1 MAVQYHV
8 ARMAAVGAD
17 AAAALDWSIFG
28 TDDLVLVDLPMDPG
42 PGRPNRLRAHAA
54 APEARA
60 PQAGRAR
67 LQNGLVV
74 SQHVDLLNKS
84 RKFKHSERKLEKVQ
98 KRLETCKEKEDREL
112 RKVGKHPLKQLAI
125 VFPQS
130 GAPTITSVADQH
142 KVSRATVNAVVE
154 ATAQSILEAQDEL
167 MKSILQRSRLQRLSL
182 RVASCG
188 GAVPQWQQCP
198 GQCVGVLASIY

>member
-42 PGRPNRLRAHAA
+42 PGRPNRRRAHAA

-60 PQAGRAR
+60 PQAR
-67 LQNGLVV
+67 LINGLVV

-84 RKFKHSERKLEKVQ
+84 RKFKQSERKLEKVQ

-125 VFPQS
+125 VFPR

-142 KVSRATVNAVVE
+142 KVSRATANAVVE

-188 GAVPQWQQCP
+188 GAVPQWQQCQCP